1 MRLLVGIDDSA
12 QAREAAPLLDRARAA
27 PAGVEV
33 ETRVCGGGSPAATV
47 TSLCESE
54 APDGLVLGF
63 GTPESKVALQ
73 RARDL
78 VDPDGEI
85 KLMTVV
91 DPAVPLSF
99 AGPNVTVP
107 TDPEAVIAEGL
118 PLLPRRMAIEAR
130 RLEGTAAP
138 GLEQACAQGIDL
150 LVP

>member
-1 MRLLVGIDDSA
+1 MPTDI
-12 QAREAAPLLDRARAA
+12 AR
-27 PAGVEV
+27 G
-33 ETRVCGGGSPAATV
+33 
-47 TSLCESE
+47 
-54 APDGLVLGF
+54 PDVRCF

-78 VDPDGEI
+78 VDPGGEI

-91 DPAVPLSF
+91 EPPVPLSF

-107 TDPEAVIAEGL
+107 TDPETVIAEGL
-118 PLLPRRMAIEAR
+118 PLLPRRMAVETR

-138 GLEQACAQGIDL
+138 EPEQAGAQGIDL